1 VNYNTEVLTMSKIK
15 GRCLCGKVTYESAT
29 EPSMTAVCRC
39 IHYQKQTGSALSK
52 VVAVAPDPLTF
63 IGLLKPHETDGLE
76 TSQTAN
82 RDFCPGCRSPLS
94 AAPEVMHGTIFLKA
108 GTLDASSWLQPE
120 LNMWRETALS
130 CVTIDADL
138 AIFER
143 NLPLG

>member
-1 VNYNTEVLTMSKIK
+1 MQESSLRKRRQAFNDRRVSLYRLSKKID
-15 GRCLCGKVTYESAT
+15 
-29 EPSMTAVCRC
+29 
-39 IHYQKQTGSALSK
+39 SALSI
-52 VVAVAPDPLTF
+52 VVAVAQDPITF

-82 RDFCPGCRSPLS
+82 RYRCPSCRPPVS
-94 AAPEVMHGTIFLKA
+94 AAPEVMHGTIFLNA
-108 GTLDASSWLQPE
+108 GALDTPSWLQPE

-138 AIFER
+138 PIFER